1 VITEPIVDKLLF
13 NDDWLKLKSSN
24 VFMLRQGSLVMLDWT
39 KVTAEVEHVLSLD
52 NNALTTFISSLPA
65 TEEASEILCFLKRLR
80 LATGFLA
87 TSASDDISEEGI
99 LPNGTLIGAW
109 KIDQHIGRGGMGDVY
124 RAHRADGLYE
134 QTVALKLIQSLSP
147 TLSKLFEIERQR
159 LARMDHHSIA
169 RIIDGG
175 NCVDGRAYM
184 VMEYIDGEPI
194 VQHVINNKL
203 NLKQRLKLFIA
214 VCGAVD
220 YAHSKLILH
229 RDIKSGNVLIAADGS
244 PRLIDFGIACDI
256 NGVEGMTT
264 GLTLALAA
272 PEQLKGELLSVQ
284 TDTFTLGVLLY
295 EMVTEARPSRLSNG
309 GMQAD
314 ESAISKV
321 DLRAIIAR
329 AISYDPDQRYSSA
342 IGLGDDVRA
351 FLEKRPVTARNGR
364 WAYRARRFIQRYPIA
379 NTLAMIAIL
388 ALLGGMA
395 TSLKFANEANQQ
407 TKLAELALAK
417 ANWQFERTE
426 ATLAAQQAYSD
437 VLQRAFGGEE
447 DVERLSQLLKLRWQA
462 AFSRKQ
468 QDPKTAAALSYAIGR
483 NFYFRGDTASALE
496 IFDPWMAQRIGPDS
510 LVALGEEV
518 YAMMLSDAGRFDES
532 TDIFRRLVAF
542 FGDGSQTSVADASNY
557 ANRLA
562 RATRAPKDIERSV
575 NLLEKRLQ
583 NLDAPFE
590 RLFSYS
596 QLAGMRTLQRRFDD
610 ALHAYGQTLQ
620 IFEENPRFATYG
632 RDIARFNLASIVL
645 AWEDDTQRAYE
656 LVNAILKEDVALK
669 GESIQQARAIM
680 LKAIIEVQQGSQ
692 QNALSLIAESVILFK
707 RFAGEGSALHL
718 LAEGIQAFVLLQAN
732 QAERAMAKITEAQS
746 QAVKLDVNER
756 IHIQLRLIK
765 IYLNSSER
773 SPEQEDLDWLK
784 ETNVH
789 TEVSSQLIMLYL
801 YKKLAD
807 KQLAP
812 AFWL

>member
-1 VITEPIVDKLLF
+1 
-13 NDDWLKLKSSN
+13 
-24 VFMLRQGSLVMLDWT
+24 MLRQGGLVMLDWK
-39 KVTAEVEHVLSLD
+39 KVTSEVEHALTLD
-52 NNALTTFISSLPA
+52 NNEITSFISSLPA
-65 TEEASEILCFLKRLR
+65 TEEASEILRFLKRLR

-147 TLSKLFEIERQR
+147 SLSKLFEVERQR

-194 VQHVINNKL
+194 VQYVINNKL

-256 NGVEGMTT
+256 NSVQGMTA

-272 PEQLKGELLSVQ
+272 PEQLKGESLSVQ
-284 TDTFTLGVLLY
+284 TDTFALGELLY
-295 EMVTEARPSRLSNG
+295 EMVTEARPTRLSNG

-314 ESAISKV
+314 ESAISKM

-329 AISYDPDQRYSSA
+329 ALTYDPDQRYSSA

-395 TSLKFANEANQQ
+395 TSLKFTNDANQQ

-447 DVERLSQLLKLRWQA
+447 DVEKLSQGLKLRWQE
-462 AFSRKQ
+462 AFSSKQ

-496 IFDPWMAQRIGPDS
+496 IFDPWMAQKIGPDS
-510 LVALGEEV
+510 LVAIEEEV
-518 YAMMLSDAGRFDES
+518 YAMMLSDAGRFDDS

-542 FGDGSQTSVADASNY
+542 FGDSSQTSVANASNY

-562 RATRAPKDIERSV
+562 RATRAPKDI
-575 NLLEKRLQ
+575 
-583 NLDAPFE
+583 
-590 RLFSYS
+590 
-596 QLAGMRTLQRRFDD
+596 
-610 ALHAYGQTLQ
+610 
-620 IFEENPRFATYG
+620 
-632 RDIARFNLASIVL
+632 ARFNLASIVL
-645 AWEDDTQRAYE
+645 AWKDDTQRVYD

-669 GESIQQARAIM
+669 GESIQQARAI
-680 LKAIIEVQQGSQ
+680 SP
-692 QNALSLIAESVILFK
+692 LSSYF
-707 RFAGEGSALHL
+707 
-718 LAEGIQAFVLLQAN
+718 
-732 QAERAMAKITEAQS
+732 
-746 QAVKLDVNER
+746 
-756 IHIQLRLIK
+756 LRLRCCATTGSINRK
-765 IYLNSSER
+765 N
-773 SPEQEDLDWLK
+773 
-784 ETNVH
+784 
-789 TEVSSQLIMLYL
+789 LIPDPYNN
-801 YKKLAD
+801 Y
-807 KQLAP
+807 
-812 AFWL
+812 